1 MFTEA
6 GKLALNLTKGSPIKR
21 LQVASRKGTARKV
34 IAIRADQIQ
43 SKILSSNS
51 NTALTRGPNI
61 LKRSAADNK
70 TAKLFVTTIPNT
82 TTVPTV
88 TEIKNSLSLKEVKLF
103 IYFKYKIIIH
113 KCT

>member
-6 GKLALNLTKGSPIKR
+6 GKLALNLTKGAQIKR

-34 IAIRADQIQ
+34 IAIRTDQIQ

-51 NTALTRGPNI
+51 NTSARGPNI
-61 LKRSAADNK
+61 LKRSAVDNK

-103 IYFKYKIIIH
+103 IYF
-113 KCT
+113 